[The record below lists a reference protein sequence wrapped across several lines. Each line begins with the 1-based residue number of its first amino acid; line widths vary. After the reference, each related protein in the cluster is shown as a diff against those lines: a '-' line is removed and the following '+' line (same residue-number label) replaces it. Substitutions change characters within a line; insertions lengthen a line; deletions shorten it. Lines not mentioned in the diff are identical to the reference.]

1 MLISDQQA
9 RDTLQQAEL
18 ICSAEEV
25 RAAVVR
31 VAQEINAALAGTHPL
46 VLSVMGGA
54 VVFTGQLLPMLTFP
68 LDFDYVHVSR
78 YGSSQQG
85 GTLHWKVEPREN
97 VRGKVVL
104 VLDDVLDEGET
115 LAAIRLRVMDLGA
128 AGFYCAVFADKRN
141 GRVKPIRADFVGM
154 ELPNRFVFGFGMDI
168 HGAWR
173 NLPAIYAVPESG
185 ETPGA
190 GETSRNDETRKK

>member
-31 VAQEINAALAGTHPL
+31 VAQEINAALAGAHPL

-115 LAAIRLRVMDLGA
+115 LAAIRQRVMDLGA

-173 NLPAIYAVPESG
+173 NLPAIYAVSESG
-185 ETPGA
+185 GTPGT
-190 GETSRNDETRKK
+190 GETRKK